1 MTDAT
6 PRGAGP
12 GAGVRYR
19 LRRWMYRG
27 GRPRALAR
35 AMNRLSAK
43 QFAAGLLAPRRAVTL
58 EVVGRRSGATVA
70 VPLVIT
76 AYDGHDYLVPM
87 LGGNANWVRNVRA
100 ADGRAVLCRR
110 GRVPVRLTEI
120 DVSRRAPILRRFLDV
135 APGARPHIPVDRTA
149 PLAEFDRI
157 AADYPVFRVDPD
169 TPPGT

>member
-1 MTDAT
+1 MTDVG
-6 PRGAGP
+6 PRGVGP
-12 GAGVRYR
+12 GARTRYA

-35 AMNRLSAK
+35 VLNRMSAR

-70 VPLVIT
+70 VPLVVT

-87 LGGNANWVRNVRA
+87 LGGHANWVRNVRA
-100 ADGRAVLCRR
+100 AGGRAVLCRR

-135 APGARPHIPVDRTA
+135 APGARPHVPVDRKA
-149 PLAEFDRI
+149 PLAAFDRI
-157 AADYPVFRVDPD
+157 AADYPVFRVDPEA
-169 TPPGT
+169 PPGT